1 MKRASNDLQIRT
13 FSDREIISAMGDL
26 GGGLE
31 VLASE
36 LAARI
41 FGLNGSDDEKVRL
54 HATRCVTSRLS
65 WMKRY
70 GLVEKGDDKGT
81 WVASEWGKAL
91 RYTSLGRA
99 LSSAVTNTP
108 ESSLLELSH
117 QVSDRMLG
125 AGDIPA
131 RAMRREVQHQIT
143 RRRWR

>member
-1 MKRASNDLQIRT
+1 MKRASSDLQIKT

-26 GGGLE
+26 GGGTE
-31 VLASE
+31 VLASD

-54 HATRCVTSRLS
+54 HATRCVTSRLA
-65 WMKRY
+65 WMRRY

-131 RAMRREVQHQIT
+131 RAMRREVQHQIL
-143 RRRWR
+143 RRKWR

>member
-1 MKRASNDLQIRT
+1 MKRASSDLQIRS

-26 GGGLE
+26 GGGTE
-31 VLASE
+31 VLASD
-36 LAARI
+36 LATRI
-41 FGLNGSDDEKVRL
+41 FGLNGNDDEKVHR
-54 HATRCVTSRLS
+54 HAARCVTSRLA

-81 WVASEWGKAL
+81 WVASEWGKQL
-91 RYTSLGRA
+91 RYTSLGRS
-99 LSSAVTNTP
+99 LSSAITNTP
-108 ESSLLELSH
+108 EGSLLELSH